1 MLFACGVGVGL
12 FFYGVAE
19 PIYHYTSRNRY
30 SADPTLPDNELAQI
44 AINLPMYH
52 WGMCN
57 QGRIASYY
65 NDWCLKYAWS
75 LLTFSRRSWLGHFF
89 SRWITFEFDELPWKT
104 TLDNEILF
112 LSFDW
117 RCNFWMDWGFHWC
130 IFNHCNFVWCMH
142 KLRPG
147 STTGR
152 KGAFSIKLKCWRR
165 EYTITG
171 KASHYISDSIVRID

>member
-52 WGMCN
+52 WGMCSFVAYL
-57 QGRIASYY
+57 ITSSHFLPLVIMIYS
-65 NDWCLKYAWS
+65 WS
-75 LLTFSRRSWLGHFF
+75 LLTFFRRSWLGHLF
-89 SRWITFEFDELPWKT
+89 SRWITFEFDELLWKT
-104 TLDNEILF
+104 PLDNEILF
-112 LSFDW
+112 LSIDW
-117 RCNFWMDWGFHWC
+117 RCYFWMDWGFHWC
-130 IFNHCNFVWCMH
+130 ILNHGNFVWCLH
-142 KLRPG
+142 KSRPG

-152 KGAFSIKLKCWRR
+152 KGAFSIKLKYWRR
-165 EYTITG
+165 EYTIAG
-171 KASHYISDSIVRID
+171 EKW